1 MVGLIL
7 SLLLSMISSD
17 IVETL
22 LLFTKFHDKYVWDKI
37 VDNSSIYMYLLISRC
52 NIYWEHNLI
61 TWRSFELVL

>member
-37 VDNSSIYMYLLISRC
+37 VDNSSIYMYSLISRSQ
-52 NIYWEHNLI
+52 YNLI